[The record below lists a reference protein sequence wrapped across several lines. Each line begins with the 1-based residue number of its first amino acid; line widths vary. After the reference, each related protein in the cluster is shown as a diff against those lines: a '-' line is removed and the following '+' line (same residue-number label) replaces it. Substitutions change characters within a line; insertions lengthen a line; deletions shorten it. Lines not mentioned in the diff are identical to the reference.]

1 MSLVFEIVA
10 LQEIDD
16 RIAALYAALA
26 AVNERLSRNQQLDDA
41 RRSVQHVEDLI
52 LKAER
57 EQRRLEGE
65 VADLTAKI
73 EPEEKKLFSGS
84 VKSPKELV
92 NLQHE
97 VDLLKG
103 ARAKL
108 EDSLLTVMSRV
119 ESLQPRRSAA
129 RTAMAE
135 MEKETEAAQQELR
148 SEARRL
154 EGELDAESQR
164 RSFQAQQ
171 IQPRPLHQYEEIR
184 KRKSGT
190 GVARLIG
197 SSCGGCRVTL
207 PEAVRKQVLLR
218 DAITQCPNCEKIL
231 APG

>member
-1 MSLVFEIVA
+1 MSLVFEFVA

-16 RIAALYAALA
+16 RIAALNAALA

-57 EQRRLEGE
+57 QQRRLEGD
-65 VADLTAKI
+65 VADLTARI
-73 EPEEKKLFSGS
+73 DPEEKKLFSGS
-84 VKSPKELV
+84 VKSSKELV

-108 EDSLLTVMSRV
+108 EDELLSVMSRV
-119 ESLQPRRSAA
+119 ESLQPRRNAA
-129 RTAMAE
+129 RAALAD
-135 MEKETEAAQQELR
+135 MEKQTEAAQQEMR

-154 EGELDAESQR
+154 EDELEAEGQR
-164 RSFQAQQ
+164 RAMQAQQ
-171 IQPRPLHQYEEIR
+171 VPPRPLQQYEDIR

-190 GVARLIG
+190 AVARLVG
-197 SSCGGCRVTL
+197 SSCGGCRVSL
-207 PEAVRKQVLLR
+207 PDAVRKQVLLR